1 MKLTLK
7 IWRQKNPNEKGAFV
21 RYPVDDVDPEM
32 SILECLDVLNESLI
46 LKGEMPVAFEH
57 DCREGICGSCGF
69 VINGVPHGPE
79 RATTACQLT
88 MRHFK
93 EGDELTLEPWRANAF
108 PLVKDLVVNRRA
120 FDHIIEAGGAAL
132 QGGVIK
138 TLGITV
144 FQVALLINQLAQL
157 DEHRARRRRRRMRER
172 EKGRVAAAGA
182 ER

>member
-1 MKLTLK
+1 MLNRLT
-7 IWRQKNPNEKGAFV
+7 
-21 RYPVDDVDPEM
+21 RYAHWLDLWLHRHLGRPYEAILAAGLGL
-32 SILECLDVLNESLI
+32 SIAAS
-46 LKGEMPVAFEH
+46 
-57 DCREGICGSCGF
+57 
-69 VINGVPHGPE
+69 
-79 RATTACQLT
+79 ATTLS
-88 MRHFK
+88 
-93 EGDELTLEPWRANAF
+93 
-108 PLVKDLVVNRRA
+108 
-120 FDHIIEAGGAAL
+120 HIIEAGGAAL